1 MEAHMLEQARRAV
14 QTVDRDWMPVAPIG
28 IGGVHLK
35 ELKNVVIRSGILTE
49 CFRPEWFA
57 PPPVPGGARHLHVIA
72 AGRRLF
78 MALSQGAGRRDHSRS
93 RATANRHL

>member
-57 PPPVPGGARHLHVIA
+57 PP
-72 AGRRLF
+72 
-78 MALSQGAGRRDHSRS
+78 RS
-93 RATANRHL
+93 RRRTSSTCHCCRAASLHGTVTGSRPT